1 MSTTPHEP
9 ADTRSM
15 GVVHSALRR
24 DLRRTRVVLTSPPYP
39 DDARRRALADH
50 LTWMMHFLHL
60 HHTGEDEG
68 LWPLIRSRNPAAA
81 ALLDDMEADH
91 LRIAPAVD
99 ALIEAASAYRTD
111 AEARNTLLDALDR
124 LSEVLLPHLE
134 REELEAMPVVAA
146 TISTAEFRD
155 VEHEYF
161 VEPKGFAELGREGHW
176 VVDGLG
182 DEDRDLI
189 YGVVPAIPRFI
200 LVHGFARGYRR
211 RAELVWGH
219 GGASRI
225 GPVTFGAK
233 SAS

>member
-24 DLRRTRVVLTSPPYP
+24 DLRRTRVVLTSPPHP

-68 LWPLIRSRNPAAA
+68 LWPLIRSRNPGAA

-99 ALIEAASAYRTD
+99 ALVDAASDYRVSTESR
-111 AEARNTLLDALDR
+111 EALIRALDR
-124 LSEVLLPHLE
+124 LSDVLLPHLE
-134 REELEAMPVVAA
+134 REELDAMPVVAA

-161 VEPKGFAELGREGHW
+161 VKPKGFAELGREGHW

-211 RAELVWGH
+211 RAELMWGH
-219 GGASRI
+219 GPASKI
-225 GPVTFGAK
+225 GPVAVGARN
-233 SAS
+233 AS

>member
-24 DLRRTRVVLTSPPYP
+24 DLRRARVVLTSPPYP
-39 DDARRRALADH
+39 EDARRRALADH

-68 LWPLIRSRNPAAA
+68 LWPLIRSRNPGAA

-99 ALIEAASAYRTD
+99 ALVDAASAYRTD

-146 TISTAEFRD
+146 TISTAEYRD

-161 VEPKGFAELGREGHW
+161 VKPKGFAELGREGHW

-211 RAELVWGH
+211 RAELMWGH
-219 GGASRI
+219 GGASKI
-225 GPVTFGAK
+225 GPVAVGARN
-233 SAS
+233 AS